1 MIDNYN
7 VIALLNEYTDE
18 NTDLLDIIHEIENK
32 GVLQGTKI

>member
-7 VIALLNEYTDE
+7 LVNLLNDYTDD
-18 NTDLLDIIHEIENK
+18 NPDLIDIIHEIENK